1 MRGSASTPALALLD
15 DVRAAARQRATAS
28 LNRSQSLASNL
39 PVTASARFSSL
50 VQATPFFALPGV
62 SSSVTNF
69 TRSYSRA
76 ALTALNTSYGSVA
89 SSISR
94 HSTSAHA
101 APHHHRMDSAA
112 SASNYTP
119 FSPTPST
126 PSSSVSFAFDMGSV
140 DDDDVI
146 PDHQLNPPLTSPL
159 LLAVTTA
166 VLSSFQTGF
175 NSALLNVPEPVIRAS
190 LALTD
195 TDWSVVVS
203 IFCIGG
209 LLGCSLGGYLADALG
224 RKAFLVSVNG
234 NTAQPAQRHTAHSHR
249 RVTPIFPTTVR

>member
-1 MRGSASTPALALLD
+1 MRSSASTPALALLD
-15 DVRAAARQRATAS
+15 DARVAARQRATAS
-28 LNRSQSLASNL
+28 LNRSQSLASNV
-39 PVTASARFSSL
+39 PVTASARYTSL

-76 ALTALNTSYGSVA
+76 AISALNTSYGSVA
-89 SSISR
+89 SGFSR
-94 HSTSAHA
+94 SSHPSQ
-101 APHHHRMDSAA
+101 HHRLDSAA
-112 SASNYTP
+112 SASSYSAY
-119 FSPTPST
+119 SPTPST
-126 PSSSVSFAFDMGSV
+126 PGSTVSFSFDAGPV
-140 DDDDVI
+140 DEDDVI
-146 PDHQLNPPLTSPL
+146 PDHHLNPPLTSPL

-175 NSALLNVPEPVIRAS
+175 NSALLNVPEPVIRHS
-190 LALTD
+190 LHLTD

-209 LLGCSLGGYLADALG
+209 LLGCSIGGYLADTLG

-234 NTAQPAQRHTAHSHR
+234 THAQHHADARTHHSHHR
-249 RVTPIFPTTVR
+249 PRLPHGLMH